1 MEDNKEK
8 EMKDTEFVH
17 DEDVHEEPHKKEKRN
32 KHKEQIDQLEN
43 ELKDIKDK
51 MLRNAAELEN
61 FKKRMH
67 NERIQ
72 ERKYASKHL
81 IGEILNPLDQLDKI
95 VNMTTDN
102 ELLKNFLIGF
112 KMINDQIYNVLIS
125 DGLKEI
131 QALNKPFDPNT
142 HHAIEK
148 ISDKEKENGI
158 VIEVVQKGY
167 TYKDQLLRPA
177 MVKINEWSEEN
188 GKDE

>member
-8 EMKDTEFVH
+8 EIKDINLEH
-17 DEDVHEEPHKKEKRN
+17 DNDVHEEVHKKEKRN

-43 ELKDIKDK
+43 ELKEIKDK

-72 ERKYASKHL
+72 ERKYASKYL

-95 VNMTTDN
+95 VNMTTEND
-102 ELLKNFLIGF
+102 LLKNFLIGF

-131 QALNKPFDPNT
+131 QALNKPFDPYL

-158 VIEVVQKGY
+158 VIDVIQKGY
-167 TYKDQLLRPA
+167 MYKDQLLRPA

-188 GKDE
+188 GKNE

>member
-8 EMKDTEFVH
+8 EIKDTELEH

-43 ELKDIKDK
+43 ELKEIKDK

-112 KMINDQIYNVLIS
+112 KMINDQIYNVLTS

-131 QALNKPFDPNT
+131 QALNQHFDPNI